1 MRLFIQNSFQLGFLF
16 LPPKPSYGA
25 LYNIKESKRRC
36 CRVQRLER
44 DGPTPP
50 WSSREHGPIQ
60 SMHKAPNHIYALPL
74 RTQIDGLIKMSLFP
88 SLMMLRANRT
98 IPFSCFGYPSRLWIG
113 VFGSHSNTVQPHMVQ
128 MHRTVLI
135 FYVSST
141 LLYHSIPLP
150 RILNYIA

>member
-1 MRLFIQNSFQLGFLF
+1 MG
-16 LPPKPSYGA
+16 
-25 LYNIKESKRRC
+25 LYIILKSLRGD
-36 CRVQRLER
+36 VVV
-44 DGPTPP
+44 
-50 WSSREHGPIQ
+50 SSVWTEMGRHHHDQAE

-74 RTQIDGLIKMSLFP
+74 RTQIDGLIKMPLFP

-98 IPFSCFGYPSRLWIG
+98 IPFSCFGYPSGLWIG

-128 MHRTVLI
+128 MHGTVLI

-150 RILNYIA
+150 RILNYTA